1 MGLCK
6 YRYVTLVHD
15 LNPWSRNLFFPEN
28 QTNKTCNGC
37 HAGDTPAAQVAR
49 DAGIKLHLWTNIRMA
64 SNTSNVIAE
73 DPTMDFRLFPDSLQR
88 DAAGNLLPCW
98 DGFSMNPDT
107 RVGSFGKFQL
117 QRIKNWVTKF
127 NLDGI
132 FLDFYGDT
140 TDVDVSRRYG
150 QFPFYPMQVTHLTF
164 LLRRDCKNCNP
175 FLFCAEVAQP
185 LESCLWPIQIAEI
198 QWAKS
203 IASWAHSAGKYLI
216 VNCPEAS
223 MAVQHLADLVTCD
236 SNGVLGE

>member
-1 MGLCK
+1 
-6 YRYVTLVHD
+6 
-15 LNPWSRNLFFPEN
+15 
-28 QTNKTCNGC
+28 
-37 HAGDTPAAQVAR
+37 
-49 DAGIKLHLWTNIRMA
+49 MA

-73 DPTMDFRLFPDSLQR
+73 DPSMDFRLFPDSLQR

-117 QRIKNWVTKF
+117 KRIQTWVTKF

-150 QFPFYPMQVTHLTF
+150 QFPFYPMQV
-164 LLRRDCKNCNP
+164 
-175 FLFCAEVAQP
+175 
-185 LESCLWPIQIAEI
+185 AEI
-198 QWAKS
+198 QWAKA
-203 IASWAHSAGKYLI
+203 IASWAHTNGKYFI
-216 VNCPEAS
+216 INCPEAS

-236 SNGVLGE
+236 SNGVRGENRH